1 MIYLSGPELNLVVVF
16 SLHSRIVLSLPPVL
30 FTVLATNE
38 DQLLPE
44 VSSFRVH
51 LWRIRWYDVC
61 WQGNMDSCNL
71 DWIIKRLP
79 NRNWRWVVGYRAL
92 DKSLGRSD
100 YSVFTCVHVEYV
112 NMKWQLPINLIRWNL
127 IHKLTFG
134 RNFINAVGH
143 DWLRVISRMV
153 CGNYSQESEVPGHV
167 DILGVLNTLWNSG
180 KPQGVGRKDVYMT
193 SYHESGCT

>member
-16 SLHSRIVLSLPPVL
+16 SLHSRVVLSLPPVL
-30 FTVLATNE
+30 FTVLTTTQ

-61 WQGNMDSCNL
+61 WQGNMDSCDM
-71 DWIIKRLP
+71 DWIIKRHP
-79 NRNWRWVVGYRAL
+79 NRNWVVGYCPGQVTWDA
-92 DKSLGRSD
+92 SD
-100 YSVFTCVHVEYV
+100 NRVFTCVHVEYV
-112 NMKWQLPINLIRWNL
+112 SLKRQLPINLIRWNL

-153 CGNYSQESEVPGHV
+153 CGNYSRESEVPGLV
-167 DILGVLNTLWNSG
+167 YIRGCLTPSG
-180 KPQGVGRKDVYMT
+180 IQEIHR
-193 SYHESGCT
+193 E